1 MACMTCAANR
11 GELKAPGGVIYEDAL
26 WRIEHILEPIPM
38 AGWLI
43 AKPLRHVTTF
53 ADLTPEE
60 AAAFGPLMHR
70 TMGAMQRIL
79 DAEKVYLCLF
89 SEAEGFV
96 HIHVHL
102 IPAMRDWTA
111 AQRGPAVF
119 ELIGEAKRRGNLM
132 DTSKAAAIADRM
144 RTELAKG

>member
-1 MACMTCAANR
+1 
-11 GELKAPGGVIYEDAL
+11 VIYEDAL

-53 ADLTPEE
+53 ADLTAEE

-70 TMGAMQRIL
+70 TMGALQRVL
-79 DAEKVYLCLF
+79 GAEKVYLCLF

-119 ELIGEAKRRGNLM
+119 ELIGEAKRRGNLVEVAG
-132 DTSKAAAIADRM
+132 AAVIAERIGA
-144 RTELAKG
+144 ELRRGTVAP